1 LLVLQQSSEGVN
13 VTLRTKRAGV
23 QWQS

>member
-23 QWQS
+23 QWQN